1 MDTPVKNVTRD
12 EIRKAR
18 VAGLYEYL
26 EACHPDGFRYVGT
39 TMLCMKSRDS
49 IYIKKGIPGFTDFS
63 DGSHGNSIDFLTEYL
78 GYPFREAVAAL
89 VSSRAPVHVVRI
101 CAAPETRQGGI
112 PLRTIV
118 LPEPADKPY
127 RRMYAYLGSRGF
139 PADLIRHMESSGLAY
154 QESLHGNIVFASP
167 ERDYCEI
174 RGTCTYADRP
184 FHGCMKTRPDR
195 FWYLINCRTQEKPET
210 AYICEAAIDA
220 ASLLLLH
227 KYDGITGPAAY
238 ISIGGAANQQSINR
252 IKTRIRSVLAVDNDE
267 AGQKCRDRNHEL
279 ESIIPFCKDWNDDLR
294 QRKTVSFP
302 GAPGHGKISF

>member
-1 MDTPVKNVTRD
+1 MDAPVKNVTRD
-12 EIRKAR
+12 EIRTAR
-18 VAGLYEYL
+18 VTGLYEYL
-26 EACHPDGFRYVGT
+26 EACHPDGFRSVGT

-63 DGSHGNSIDFLTEYL
+63 DGSHGNSIDFLTGYL

-89 VSSRAPVHVVRI
+89 VSSRAPVNIPQTR
-101 CAAPETRQGGI
+101 AAPGTNRIQATERA
-112 PLRTIV
+112 IV
-118 LPEPADKPY
+118 LPDPADKPY

-139 PADLIRHMESSGLAY
+139 PAHLIRHMESSGLAY
-154 QESLHGNIVFASP
+154 QERLHGNIVFATP

-174 RGTCTYADRP
+174 RGSYTYADRP

-195 FWYLINCRTQEKPET
+195 FWYLINCMPPERPGT

-220 ASLLLLH
+220 ASLMLLH

-252 IKTRIRSVLAVDNDE
+252 IKTRIRTILAVDNDE
-267 AGQKCRDRNHEL
+267 AGQKCRDRNPEL
-279 ESIIPFCKDWNDDLR
+279 DAIIPICKDWNEDLR
-294 QRKTVSFP
+294 VRKAAPVPDAPRQEKVSF
-302 GAPGHGKISF
+302 